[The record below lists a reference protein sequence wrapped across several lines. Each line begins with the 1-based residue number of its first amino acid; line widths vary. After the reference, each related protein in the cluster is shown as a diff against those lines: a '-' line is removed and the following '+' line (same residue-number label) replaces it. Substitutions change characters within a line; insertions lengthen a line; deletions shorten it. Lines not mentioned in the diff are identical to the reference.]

1 MGLSHRFERSD
12 LPLVIKRTSD
22 KYNDTSKRS
31 IWGKNYYVY
40 FVALALFSLK
50 SICQFL
56 SDIICPKV
64 IIGSIIVILLDLIE
78 YLTRDVREASR
89 IKTSI

>member
-40 FVALALFSLK
+40 FVALVKIDVL
-50 SICQFL
+50 
-56 SDIICPKV
+56 
-64 IIGSIIVILLDLIE
+64 ILHL
-78 YLTRDVREASR
+78 
-89 IKTSI
+89 